1 MTQLVDDTEIA
12 PACGIKSNNCLNEL
26 SYFHAAEGLPLDL
39 AHEFL
44 EGIALDV
51 ISDVVGALVGK
62 KTIFTARTQ

>member
-12 PACGIKSNNCLNEL
+12 PTYGIKSNNYLNEL

-51 ISDVVGALVGK
+51 MSDVVGALVGK